1 MEENSFDNFLIRQIS
16 IFPKLQRDILSLTL
30 GLGDSFDNF
39 LVKETSKSP
48 YLRRDILSLLL
59 GLGDPFE
66 SVHTSEEIAGKLNK
80 SKETIDKNL
89 VIAMQKLSDICKEKN
104 KDKKKTPISRGLFS
118 VLLNE
123 VFPCFHCFSKTSPT
137 HTYKVLHIFLFC
149 ERG

>member
-39 LVKETSKSP
+39 LVKEISKYP

-66 SVHTSEEIAGKLNK
+66 SAHTSEEIAGKLNK

-104 KDKKKTPISRGLFS
+104 YYGY
-118 VLLNE
+118 
-123 VFPCFHCFSKTSPT
+123 C
-137 HTYKVLHIFLFC
+137 
-149 ERG
+149 

>member
-39 LVKETSKSP
+39 LVKEISKSP

-59 GLGDPFE
+59 GFGDPFE
-66 SVHTSEEIAGKLNK
+66 SAHTSEEIAGKLNK

-104 KDKKKTPISRGLFS
+104 
-118 VLLNE
+118 
-123 VFPCFHCFSKTSPT
+123 
-137 HTYKVLHIFLFC
+137 
-149 ERG
+149 